1 MTSIVTTEQLN
12 VYIKTKPGVICKT
25 DLDRF
30 SRILDFY
37 GYGATQA
44 NITEFL
50 ALIINDPEKYKVT
63 DKIVS
68 RWKLPSSAEPTF
80 DTVIKVCNIPIIKEA
95 LGDKHAEIIASHI
108 DFKQHLIEVTQNNV
122 TTVAEPKIPK
132 KVKVQKQNKVHA
144 VEVIDA
150 VDVVDVVD
158 VVDNEEEHQHIVS
171 RDCHAQSEVDSIQSA
186 REHTISLRR
195 LNVYITNLRSLD
207 ITAVNVLLNVL
218 EDEINMSMD
227 T

>member
-95 LGDKHAEIIASHI
+95 LGDKHAEIITAHI
-108 DFKQHLIEVTQNNV
+108 DFKQHLIEITQNNV
-122 TTVAEPKIPK
+122 TAVAEPKKNK
-132 KVKVQKQNKVHA
+132 KVLVQKQNKVH
-144 VEVIDA
+144 E
-150 VDVVDVVD
+150 VD
-158 VVDNEEEHQHIVS
+158 VVDNEEEHQYIVS
-171 RDCHAQSEVDSIQSA
+171 RDCDAQSDVDSIQSA
-186 REHTISLRR
+186 RERTISLRR

-207 ITAVNVLLNVL
+207 IPAVNVLLNVL
-218 EDEINMSMD
+218 DDEINMSTD